1 MTTSFFVFPR
11 NSNSGQQTS
20 GNKPP
25 LISGSPIQ
33 GARPDGENQE
43 NSYSPPHPGS
53 GIFKT
58 QNRHSIYADN
68 VNAVYK
74 ISPHLYGKFYLRL
87 LLMTI

>member
-1 MTTSFFVFPR
+1 M
-11 NSNSGQQTS
+11 
-20 GNKPP
+20 
-25 LISGSPIQ
+25 ISGSPIQ

-87 LLMTI
+87 LLSVDVYFENSIDNYVLFI